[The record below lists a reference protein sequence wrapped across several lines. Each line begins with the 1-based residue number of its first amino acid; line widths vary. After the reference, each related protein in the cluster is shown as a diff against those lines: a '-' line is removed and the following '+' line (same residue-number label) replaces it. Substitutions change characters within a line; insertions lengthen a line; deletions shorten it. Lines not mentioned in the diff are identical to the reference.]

1 MILVEFEVGEE
12 ELQKKS
18 KEAERRRRRRR
29 TATNHPWIG
38 TALTRIVKLNPV

>member
-18 KEAERRRRRRR
+18 KEAERRRRR
-29 TATNHPWIG
+29 TATNLPWIG